1 MNYQSARR
9 RFASKMTSKCQVTI
23 PKEIRDELG
32 LKGGDRVRF
41 ELTADGDALIVPVD
55 KAESEADR
63 REDVLQGVREARA
76 IYKAKGVDLGM
87 SNDEFFDLM
96 RGPPAEK

>member
-1 MNYQSARR
+1 
-9 RFASKMTSKCQVTI
+9 MTSKCQVTI

-41 ELTADGDALIVPVD
+41 ELTPDGNARIVPAD
-55 KAESEADR
+55 KVESEADR
-63 REDVLQGVREARA
+63 LEKVMQGVLEARA
-76 IYKAKGVDLGM
+76 IYKAQGVDLGM

-96 RGPPAEK
+96 RGPPAE

>member
-1 MNYQSARR
+1 MNLQSNRR
-9 RFASKMTSKCQVTI
+9 RYASRMTSKCQVTI

-41 ELTADGDALIVPVD
+41 ELTPDGDALIVPAD
-55 KAESEADR
+55 KAESAADR
-63 REDVLQGVREARA
+63 QEKIMQGVREARA

-87 SNDEFFDLM
+87 SNDEYMDWI
-96 RGPPAEK
+96 RGPAAE